1 MGREFGCGDGSGI
14 DWQQR
19 HVVRVFFCSLP
30 SGCLVYQSFVAAVA
44 AVVSVLAWACLG
56 CSFLGFCFLGFD

>member
-44 AVVSVLAWACLG
+44 AMVSVLSLIHI
-56 CSFLGFCFLGFD
+56 